1 MARDIAFV
9 AEKDTPEEA
18 GETLREPRLLPEAPR
33 SEGPPAVRDASSV
46 VPAAVADLHD
56 STLEPPDVPE
66 APSGIVE
73 SAPDQ
78 QGISLVA
85 RAPDNA
91 VSPPPTESADVA
103 SPEPPSPAEPEPDIS
118 PAPAQALPAET
129 PAIEPAADP
138 GTAEPEQ
145 RTAPAPRTEAV
156 ERAFAEARAVPNATT
171 SASDVD
177 PTPVA
182 PVDGVP
188 EEPAAQEP
196 APVAARI
203 APEPEPSE
211 PTPAP
216 VADAQEQG
224 QEPTA
229 RQDDTPPSTGTDD
242 DATPEEENNSTS
254 FTSAVEGLFRPSE
267 TSSDDTHLITTGR
280 RFNPTLSVPKLAPEA
295 AEPPVETP
303 PSSAST
309 PWKHYLWTGARYAAY
324 AVAGYLALV
333 LLLIILF
340 RFVNPPGS
348 MLMLS
353 KLLGG
358 TPIDRTWVPFEAIS
372 PALARAVIVSE
383 DSRFC
388 THRGIDM
395 QAMRLA
401 LEEASRGSPRGASTI
416 SMQVTKNLFLWN
428 AKSYVRKVIEIP
440 LTLLMELVW
449 PKWRVLE
456 VYLNIAEW
464 GPGIFGAEAAAQRH
478 FDKPAARLSERE
490 AALLASVL
498 PNPVVRDASA
508 PGPRTSAKARV
519 VQARVKAYGA
529 VASCVVPAAAAA
541 PRPPAAAVP
550 AVRPRPAR
558 KTAPS
563 KAAPGK
569 ATPVRKKPQQPAP
582 ASDAWEP
589 TLNFGPR

>member
-33 SEGPPAVRDASSV
+33 SEGPPAVRDASPV

-85 RAPDNA
+85 RAPDDA

-103 SPEPPSPAEPEPDIS
+103 SPEPPSPAEPEPEREPDIS

-188 EEPAAQEP
+188 EEPATQEP
-196 APVAARI
+196 APVASRI

-280 RFNPTLSVPKLAPEA
+280 RFNPTLSVPKPAPEA

-428 AKSYVRKVIEIP
+428 AKSYLRKVIELP
-440 LTLLMELVW
+440 LTLVMEVLW
-449 PKWRVLE
+449 PKKRILE
-456 VYLNIAEW
+456 VYLNVAEW
-464 GPGIFGAEAAAQRH
+464 GPGVFGAEAAARHH
-478 FDKPAARLSERE
+478 FDKPASKLTERE
-490 AALLASVL
+490 AALLAAAL
-498 PNPVVRDASA
+498 PNPTIRVASN
-508 PGPRTSAKARV
+508 PGPRTSRMARV
-519 VQARVKAYGA
+519 IQARVRAFGS
-529 VASCVVPAAAAA
+529 VARCVVGPPPPASPAAAK
-541 PRPPAAAVP
+541 PKPPA
-550 AVRPRPAR
+550 R
-558 KTAPS
+558 TAP
-563 KAAPGK
+563 AAKPPAPK
-569 ATPVRKKPQQPAP
+569 PSAKKPQQKQQSQEWA
-582 ASDAWEP
+582 P
-589 TLNFGPR
+589 TLRFGP